1 MYDGSDT
8 IVLYEELAY
17 QDMLP
22 VAWRPLPD
30 TLDADLSATFSD
42 ANVRVLQSCA
52 AIEEHGHIE
61 KPDENAPHAADLL
74 RIDMKIN
81 VLLDLVGRILA
92 GSQTRPAATMIRF
105 NALGATWR
113 GSAPYPKPGSQ
124 GTLEIYLRDCL
135 PEPLRL
141 IGRVTN
147 VSADGD
153 IKTRFVPPGEA
164 TADLLEKLSFRR
176 HRRQIAGT
184 RQPRRAQ

>member
-17 QDMLP
+17 QDVLP
-22 VAWRPLPD
+22 MAWRPLPD
-30 TLDADLSATFSD
+30 SLDADLSAVFGES
-42 ANVRVLQSCA
+42 NVRVLQSCA

-61 KPDENAPHAADLL
+61 KQDENAPHAADLL
-74 RIDMKIN
+74 RIDLKVN
-81 VLLDLVGRILA
+81 LLLDLVGRILA
-92 GSQTRPAATMIRF
+92 NNQPRPSAAMIRF

-113 GSAPYPKPGSQ
+113 GIAPFPKVGTQ

-147 VSADGD
+147 VSAEGEV
-153 IKTRFVPPGEA
+153 KARFLPPGEA

-176 HRRQIAGT
+176 HRRHIAGT
-184 RQPRRAQ
+184 RQPRRGQ

>member
-17 QDMLP
+17 QDVLP

-30 TLDADLSATFSD
+30 TLDADLSAAFGD
-42 ANVRVLQSCA
+42 ANVRVLQACA

-61 KPDENAPHAADLL
+61 KQDENAPHAADLL
-74 RIDMKIN
+74 RMDLKLS

-92 GSQTRPAATMIRF
+92 GNQPRPPATMIRF

-113 GSAPYPKPGSQ
+113 SSAALPKPGAQ
-124 GTLEIYLRDCL
+124 GTLEIYLRECL
-135 PEPLRL
+135 PDPLRL

-147 VSADGD
+147 VTAEGE
-153 IKTRFVPPGEA
+153 IKARFLPPGEA

-184 RQPRRAQ
+184 RQPRRGQ